1 MSVCVCSCVSV
12 YMYVWELTHV
22 RRYRARIC
30 PCVTAARGEE
40 RGPQQQ
46 TTTQTVAG
54 LSEVILS
61 NGEQTTGH
69 YHTDAASV
77 QMWVLM
83 KVHWVRNTI
92 NSFRAASGIMIRSL
106 VQHSPDSLGI
116 TVILNESAMHDSCLL
131 HSLEGN
137 SDLGTNSWLTTS
149 VATDLPNADLDTLWL
164 GVLQKFG
171 KHVCELNFSSS
182 GFWSIA

>member
-1 MSVCVCSCVSV
+1 MRQGYLRGVWLLSPSAYPSPPFAFFALTNVMHLCVCVCSCVSV

-77 QMWVLM
+77 QM
-83 KVHWVRNTI
+83 
-92 NSFRAASGIMIRSL
+92 
-106 VQHSPDSLGI
+106 
-116 TVILNESAMHDSCLL
+116 
-131 HSLEGN
+131 
-137 SDLGTNSWLTTS
+137 
-149 VATDLPNADLDTLWL
+149 
-164 GVLQKFG
+164 
-171 KHVCELNFSSS
+171 
-182 GFWSIA
+182 